1 MPQDPRLEAL
11 QNGLLHRIES
21 YVPVRG
27 RPAPPRPALIEAF
40 RRYPRHL
47 FLPRYR
53 PADQPEG
60 PARAPG
66 DADFPEGAY
75 HDRPLCYVDEH
86 GISLPASCSEPGFIF
101 HLAELLDVRPGHRVL
116 EIGCG
121 TGWLLAILAHAAGRN
136 GKVVGVEI
144 NPALQALAARNLAAA
159 GATNAIA
166 VAGDGLTAAGPGPF
180 DRMIMTASA
189 WQLPTRILSLLT
201 EDGLAVLPIR
211 NKGLSEEVHVLE
223 RRGPALVSRLTR
235 LCRFVPLT
243 GRDGADE
250 DLLMPRLATDPD
262 IARLGETG
270 QPRSLDF
277 GQPTPDQMMPP
288 ALAFTAWM
296 SKLEPRFRAWRLG
309 LGHGSPS
316 LFGDPERHGFGL
328 VDRAAGSAALW
339 RAGQV
344 IAYGDESA
352 RDLLF
357 SHLAR
362 WTAQGEPT
370 GYAFGLGITA
380 ARGASPVSHHSYR
393 ERRGPLDFWWWLRPP
408 TERL

>member
-1 MPQDPRLEAL
+1 MAEDPQLEAL
-11 QNGLLHRIES
+11 QDRLLHRIES

-60 PARAPG
+60 PALAPG
-66 DADFPEGAY
+66 DAGFPDGAY
-75 HDRPLCYVDEH
+75 EDCPLWYVDDR
-86 GISLPASCSEPGFIF
+86 GASLPASCSEPGFIF

-121 TGWLLAILAHAAGRN
+121 TGWLLAILAHAAGPD
-136 GKVVGVEI
+136 GEALGVEI
-144 NPALQALAARNLAAA
+144 NPALQALATRNLAVT
-159 GATNAIA
+159 GAPNAIA
-166 VAGDGLTAAGPGPF
+166 VAGDGLAAAGPGPF
-180 DRMIMTASA
+180 DRIIMTASA
-189 WQLPTRILSLLT
+189 WHLPAATLTLLT
-201 EDGLAVLPIR
+201 EGGLAILPIR

-235 LCRFVPLT
+235 LCRFVPLA
-243 GRDGADE
+243 GRDGADA
-250 DLLMPRLATDPD
+250 DLLMPRLTADPD

-277 GQPTPDQMMPP
+277 GQSAPDRMMPP
-288 ALAFTAWM
+288 ALAFTAWA

-309 LGHGSPS
+309 PGDGRPS
-316 LFGDPERHGFGL
+316 LFGDPEMHGFGL
-328 VDRAAGSAALW
+328 VDTAAGSATLW

-344 IAYGDESA
+344 IAYGDEST
-352 RDLLF
+352 RDALF
-357 SHLAR
+357 DHLAR
-362 WTAQGEPT
+362 WTTQGGPT
-370 GYAFGLGITA
+370 GYAFGLGIA
-380 ARGASPVSHHSYR
+380 AAGAASPVSHHAYR

-408 TERL
+408 AERL